1 MNDPAASCGELVYA
15 YALPI
20 YILFSR
26 VRFLKA
32 INKKP
37 DFHLS
42 NARLSK
48 KSIPLYSPIGGC
60 LDFKTGDYFFI
71 KAILSCK
78 ELSELTTCKGST
90 ILLTLIKLMKVFVKK
105 KM

>member
-1 MNDPAASCGELVYA
+1 M
-15 YALPI
+15 
-20 YILFSR
+20 
-26 VRFLKA
+26 
-32 INKKP
+32 KKP
-37 DFHLS
+37 DFDLS

-90 ILLTLIKLMKVFVKK
+90 ILLTLIKLMKVFVKN